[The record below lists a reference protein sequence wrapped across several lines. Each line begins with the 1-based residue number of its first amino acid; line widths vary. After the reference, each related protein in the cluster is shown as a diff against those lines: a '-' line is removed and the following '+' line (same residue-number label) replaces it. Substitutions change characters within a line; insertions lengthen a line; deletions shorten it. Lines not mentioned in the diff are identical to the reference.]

1 MSKPVIFVRSLAWA
15 SLYLATAVSPLL
27 LLALPGDRPPKR
39 SVAIEVGVGFGLVGY
54 AMLGLQFLTTS
65 RFRRIAPYFGSDAE
79 VAFHRAAGIAAVTL
93 VLAHPVI
100 LLLANPNYAVYFD
113 PRANLPRAA
122 ALTTVTIALV
132 LLIALSLWRARFRL
146 SYEWWRLSHAALA
159 VVVIGIGM
167 VHALQVSHYVSGWWK
182 QAAWVVGAVIPIGLL
197 AHVRLV
203 RPGRART
210 RPWRIVDVRADTHDT
225 FHLILEP
232 QDHAGMPFRAG
243 QYAWLTLGETPWTLQ
258 QHPFSFLSSAER
270 SDRVEFGIK
279 AMGDFTEKVAEVPPG
294 TTAFLEG
301 PYGSFAIDPHADGVL
316 FVVGGIGITPVLSIL
331 ETCRDRG
338 EQRPLMLVYAN
349 ERASDVAFVSRLESL
364 RSGLDL
370 RVIDVLRVPPEDWSG
385 ETGLVSEE
393 LLDRCLDRL
402 AVGDPQIMTCGPAP
416 LMDIAERAALRRG
429 VPQHRIASERFDW
442 I

>member
-1 MSKPVIFVRSLAWA
+1 MSKPVILLRSLSWA
-15 SLYLATAVSPLL
+15 SLYLAIALLPLL
-27 LLALPGDRPPKR
+27 CMALAGDPPPKR

-54 AMLGLQFLTTS
+54 AMLGLQFVTTS

-93 VLAHPVI
+93 VLAHPI
-100 LLLANPNYAVYFD
+100 TLLLADPGYLAYFD

-122 ALTTVTIALV
+122 ALTAVTIALI

-146 SYEWWRLSHAALA
+146 NYEWWRLTHAALA

-182 QAAWVVGAVIPIGLL
+182 QAAWVIGAAIPIGLL

-203 RPGRART
+203 RPRRART
-210 RPWRIVDVRADTHDT
+210 RPWRIAEVRADTHDT
-225 FHLILEP
+225 FHLVLEA

-243 QYAWLTLGETPWTLQ
+243 QYAWLTVGQTPWTLQ

-270 SDRVEFGIK
+270 SDRLEFGIK
-279 AMGDFTEKVAEVPPG
+279 AMGDFTEKIAEYPPG

-301 PYGSFAIDPHADGVL
+301 PYGSFAMDPHADGVL
-316 FVVGGIGITPVLSIL
+316 FVVGGIGITPVLSML
-331 ETCRDRG
+331 ETSRDRG
-338 EQRPLMLVYAN
+338 EQRPLLLVYAN
-349 ERASDVAFVSRLESL
+349 ERPADVAFARRLESL
-364 RSGLDL
+364 RDGLDL
-370 RVIDVLRVPPEDWSG
+370 QVVDVLRFPPEDWSG
-385 ETGLVSEE
+385 ESGYVTEE
-393 LLDRCLDRL
+393 LLDRYLDRF
-402 AVGDPQIMTCGPAP
+402 AAGDPQIMTCGPAP